1 MESGLGS
8 GEVAPPLRRYY
19 LKVLVLGDAGV
30 GKTVRLHRS
39 YDTAVK
45 VVF

>member
-19 LKVLVLGDAGV
+19 LKILVLGDAGV
-30 GKTVRLHRS
+30 GKTVS
-39 YDTAVK
+39 CT
-45 VVF
+45 VVTTLL